1 MHRFWMIGGLA
12 AILLC
17 WTWSAQ
23 AAQTVP
29 ELTQDHGPVVTT
41 AVEIPVTEVAE
52 TPEETAY
59 LDQVVC
65 QRLPRA
71 ASRLPSRARVCDT
84 RRAWRTMAMDAEA
97 EVSRL
102 QNMSRYNN
110 HDPLARPQ

>member
-1 MHRFWMIGGLA
+1 MRHFWMIAGLA
-12 AILLC
+12 AVSLC
-17 WTWSAQ
+17 GTSRAQ
-23 AAQTVP
+23 VGQIVP
-29 ELTQDHGPVVTT
+29 GLTQDPGPVATT
-41 AVEIPVTEVAE
+41 TEEVPVTEVAE

-59 LDQVVC
+59 LDQTVC

-84 RRAWRTMAMDAEA
+84 RRAWRAMAIAAEEEA
-97 EVSRL
+97 TRL